1 MECQEATTMKSRQH
15 DTLTWQREPTEP
27 QLQAIRNAGV
37 EETVF
42 PREEPSDWLSNTS
55 NIRCAEQVHV
65 YI

>member
-15 DTLTWQREPTEP
+15 DTLTWKREPIEP
-27 QLQAIRNAGV
+27 QLQAIRNAGSGGNSLPQGRALRLAV
-37 EETVF
+37 H
-42 PREEPSDWLSNTS
+42 